1 MWITIALLPVTYA
14 IGMFPSAVIIARW
27 RGVDIMKA
35 GSGNPGASNVIR
47 VLGWRWG
54 AMVMAADFVKGTIA
68 AAIGLGV
75 GGRAGAYALG
85 IGAVLGHTFPLLRK
99 GGQGVAAAGGMLV
112 LLYPLVV
119 LVLTVIWLFVSKV
132 FKKASIA
139 SLAIIAV
146 FPVAVAVGGYAGWEI
161 AVISAISA
169 LLVVRHAGNIKRLV
183 RHEENDLTPKAA

>member
-99 GGQGVAAAGGMLV
+99 GGKGVAAAGGMLV
-112 LLYPLVV
+112 VLYPLVV